1 MAHRPLRRVQAVK
14 ELELI
19 RDSARPALRL
29 LVFALGG
36 AREAPAAG
44 LGSEEQREK
53 VAEGGGRE
61 GRGDPLDC
69 GALRALFDNLDHNEL
84 MWSMVSF

>member
-53 VAEGGGRE
+53 VAEG
-61 GRGDPLDC
+61 
-69 GALRALFDNLDHNEL
+69 
-84 MWSMVSF
+84 